1 MPGTL
6 RKEGEGVDEQN
17 HDAPKLPEI
26 PSPELLENEI
36 KRGRHRKTFI
46 RVLKNT
52 VFSLLV
58 VVAVSAILT
67 VLVLPVLQITGTSM
81 SDTLQDGDIVIAVK
95 STDLETGDLIAFYYN
110 NSILVKRVIAS
121 AGSWVDVKEDGT
133 VYVNNSPLNEPY
145 VTDLA
150 LGNCDIT
157 LPYQVP
163 DGTYFVMGDHRLTSI
178 DSRNTALG
186 CISKDLVV
194 GKLIFRV
201 WPLPGFGTVN

>member
-1 MPGTL
+1 MGDK
-6 RKEGEGVDEQN
+6 RR
-17 HDAPKLPEI
+17 DAPELSDI

-36 KRGRHRKTFI
+36 KREKHRKTFR

-52 VFSLLV
+52 VFSLIV

-67 VLVLPVLQITGTSM
+67 ILVLPVLQITGTSM

-95 STDLETGDLIAFYYN
+95 TSDLETGDLIAFYYN

-121 AGSWVDVKEDGT
+121 AGSWVDVKEDGS
-133 VYVNNSPLNEPY
+133 VYVNNKPLDEPY

-150 LGNCDIT
+150 FGKCDIT

-163 DGTYFVMGDHRLTSI
+163 EGTYFVMGDHRLTSV

-186 CISKDLVV
+186 CVGKELVV
-194 GKLIFRV
+194 GKIVFRV
-201 WPLPGFGTVN
+201 WPLPAFGLVG